1 MASGTPRFAFRLT
14 GSGAVRGAARQA
26 PTIDGNQEKWREAA
40 RPWRTASVFSFVFIF
55 IFVRFVDRSMPAS
68 RIPAP
73 PISFIDPFAAP
84 RAPGAPELPAASVS
98 HHGGPAS
105 HAGDGPLGPLVAMRR
120 ASVPAE
126 GGERRASIGAPRRGS
141 APFVTPLSD
150 ATARRIEEA
159 ARRTRGRVLTEVER
173 EIGETFMLPA
183 HLVAIAEVARI
194 MNVAVSFRPAGAQ
207 TLKRLAAGA
216 RPKPHDLSDKT
227 IKPESLARVYVD
239 RHEAERRMEQM
250 RRHDLDGYVGHYGD
264 GRLDGVYVAHTA
276 PGMSALRLKPAPE
289 APGWMYLPV
298 DHDHPGESL
307 VRLRHTADREGGLV
321 TGDYDMHDAINMSGA
336 RGPLGEGQEAALM
349 SGINCSVAAVDPRR
363 PLDQPWMSVVQH
375 GPQYNYLAH
384 MRNQEPGAR
393 IDERVARPSLPV
405 AMCDRGTWH
414 IIRTEPQLKRFYGD
428 RGIKGKS
435 GWTGSESGGTPSPG
449 ASRRGSLADAS
460 ASRRGSLADAGASRR
475 GSLADAGASRRG
487 SLADAGASRRGSL
500 ADVSASRRGS
510 LADAGAARLGP
521 PAPRRDSGIDAGT
534 AARDAGDKPG
544 GPRRGSATSLGL
556 PPWNAS
562 APFVGAR
569 RDSTGNAR
577 ASRSER
583 ALPMP
588 AAAGGRRGAM
598 TEDVVTLAARDRRPP
613 AMSAVA
619 EGVAFSDPFAAAREQ
634 QGETS
639 RDE

>member
-1 MASGTPRFAFRLT
+1 MS
-14 GSGAVRGAARQA
+14 
-26 PTIDGNQEKWREAA
+26 
-40 RPWRTASVFSFVFIF
+40 
-55 IFVRFVDRSMPAS
+55 AS

-73 PISFIDPFAAP
+73 PVSFIDPFAAP
-84 RAPGAPELPAASVS
+84 RPPGAPEQPATPVS
-98 HHGGPAS
+98 RHGGPAS
-105 HAGDGPLGPLVAMRR
+105 SAGDGPLGPLVAMRR
-120 ASVPAE
+120 ASVPADS
-126 GGERRASIGAPRRGS
+126 GERRASIGAPRRGS
-141 APFVTPLSD
+141 APFVTPLSED
-150 ATARRIEEA
+150 TARRIEEA
-159 ARRTRGRVLTEVER
+159 ARRTQGRELTEVER

-216 RPKPHDLSDKT
+216 RPKPHDLSDET
-227 IKPESLARVYVD
+227 IKPDALAGVYVD
-239 RHEAERRMEQM
+239 RHEAERRMAQM

-264 GRLDGVYVAHTA
+264 GALDGVYVAHTA
-276 PGMSALRLKPAPE
+276 PGMSALPLRPAPE

-298 DHDHPGESL
+298 DHDDPGESL
-307 VRLRHTADREGGLV
+307 TRLHHTPDREGGLV

-336 RGPLGEGQEAALM
+336 RGPLGEGQEAGLM
-349 SGINCSVAAVDPRR
+349 SGINRSVAAVDPRR
-363 PLDQPWMSVVQH
+363 PIDQPWMSVVQH

-405 AMCDRGTWH
+405 AMCDRGTWL
-414 IIRTEPQLKRFYGD
+414 IIRTEAQLKQFYGD
-428 RGIKGKS
+428 RGIKGKR
-435 GWTGSESGGTPSPG
+435 GWMGGESGGTPSPG

-460 ASRRGSLADAGASRR
+460 ASRRGSLADA
-475 GSLADAGASRRG
+475 
-487 SLADAGASRRGSL
+487 
-500 ADVSASRRGS
+500 SAVRS
-510 LADAGAARLGP
+510 GP
-521 PAPRRDSGIDAGT
+521 TAPRRDSGGDAGT
-534 AARDAGDKPG
+534 AARDAGDTPG

-562 APFVGAR
+562 TQLGAR

-583 ALPMP
+583 TLPAP
-588 AAAGGRRGAM
+588 VTAGGRRGAV
-598 TEDVVTLAARDRRPP
+598 TEEVAPLAPRDRRPP

-619 EGVAFSDPFAAAREQ
+619 EGVAFNDPFAAARAAR

-639 RDE
+639 RDD

>member
-1 MASGTPRFAFRLT
+1 
-14 GSGAVRGAARQA
+14 
-26 PTIDGNQEKWREAA
+26 
-40 RPWRTASVFSFVFIF
+40 
-55 IFVRFVDRSMPAS
+55 MPAS

-84 RAPGAPELPAASVS
+84 RSPGAPELPAASVS

-449 ASRRGSLADAS
+449 ASRRGSLADA
-460 ASRRGSLADAGASRR
+460 GASRR
-475 GSLADAGASRRG
+475 GSLADAG
-487 SLADAGASRRGSL
+487 
-500 ADVSASRRGS
+500 ASRRGS

-562 APFVGAR
+562 APFVGVR

>member
-1 MASGTPRFAFRLT
+1 MASCTPRFAFRLT
-14 GSGAVRGAARQA
+14 GSGALRSAARQA
-26 PTIDGNQEKWREAA
+26 PTIGVNEDERREAA
-40 RPWRTASVFSFVFIF
+40 RPWRTASAASVFVFR
-55 IFVRFVDRSMPAS
+55 FVRFVDRSMSAS

-84 RAPGAPELPAASVS
+84 RPPGAPEQPTTSVS
-98 HHGGPAS
+98 RHGGPAPN
-105 HAGDGPLGPLVAMRR
+105 AGDGPLGPLAAMRR
-120 ASVPAE
+120 ASVPAD

-141 APFVTPLSD
+141 APLVTPLSED
-150 ATARRIEEA
+150 TARRIEEA
-159 ARRTRGRVLTEVER
+159 ARRTQGRELTEVER

-194 MNVAVSFRPAGAQ
+194 MNVAVSFRPAGEQ

-227 IKPESLARVYVD
+227 IKPDALAGVYVD
-239 RHEAERRMEQM
+239 RHEAERRMAQM

-264 GRLDGVYVAHTA
+264 GALDGVYIAHTA
-276 PGMSALRLKPAPE
+276 PGMSALPLKPAPE

-307 VRLRHTADREGGLV
+307 TRLHHTADREGGLV

-336 RGPLGEGQEAALM
+336 RGPLGEGQEAGLM
-349 SGINCSVAAVDPRR
+349 SGINRSVATVDPRR
-363 PLDQPWMSVVQH
+363 PIDQPWMSVVQH

-405 AMCDRGTWH
+405 AMCDRGTWL
-414 IIRTEPQLKRFYGD
+414 IIRTEAQLKQFYGD
-428 RGIKGKS
+428 RGIKGKR
-435 GWTGSESGGTPSPG
+435 GWMGGESGGTPSP
-449 ASRRGSLADAS
+449 
-460 ASRRGSLADAGASRR
+460 
-475 GSLADAGASRRG
+475 
-487 SLADAGASRRGSL
+487 GASRRGSL

-510 LADAGAARLGP
+510 LADASAVRSGP
-521 PAPRRDSGIDAGT
+521 AAPRRDSGIDMGIDTGVAP
-534 AARDAGDKPG
+534 RDAGDKPS

-562 APFVGAR
+562 TQLGGAR

-583 ALPMP
+583 ALPTP
-588 AAAGGRRGAM
+588 VTTGGRRGAV
-598 TEDVVTLAARDRRPP
+598 TEELVTPAPRDRRPP

-619 EGVAFSDPFAAAREQ
+619 EGIAFNDPFAAAR

-639 RDE
+639 RDD